1 MIFLYL
7 LSLLLGFFGAL
18 AVVMFSDRW
27 AMVDIPGDR
36 SSHDRPVP
44 KGGGIGIAAAFIF
57 ASLCLA
63 IPFEFWIPAT
73 ILAMLSFWGDRID
86 LSPKVRLMAQFLA
99 AGFIVYSAIDAPIV
113 IIIFLTIF
121 IVGTANF
128 YNFMDGIDGIASITG
143 IIGFGLLVLF
153 ILLTDGDTYLAIL
166 SLTIVLACLGFLP
179 LNFPKARVFMGDV
192 GSILLGFIFACMV
205 IFISS
210 DFLDLIT
217 LAAFIFP
224 FYADELATMIV
235 RLKDGESLLKPH
247 RRHIYQLLANEL
259 GYPHW
264 KVTLGYAILQLM
276 VGLTVLWGSQYGL
289 AAVLLLLVL
298 FFALFLTAGYFI
310 RRRVVELG

>member
-7 LSLLLGFFGAL
+7 LSFLLGFLGAL

-27 AMVDIPGDR
+27 AMVDIPGQR

-44 KGGGIGIAAAFIF
+44 KGGGIGIVAAFIF
-57 ASLCLA
+57 ASLSLA
-63 IPFEFWIPAT
+63 IPFNFWIPAT
-73 ILAMLSFWGDRID
+73 LLATLSFWGDRID
-86 LSPKVRLMAQFLA
+86 LSPKFRLVAQFLA
-99 AGFIVYSAIDAPIV
+99 AGFIVYSAIDVPIV
-113 IIIFLTIF
+113 VAVILTIF

-128 YNFMDGIDGIASITG
+128 YNFMDGIDGIAAITG
-143 IIGFGLLVLF
+143 IIGFGLLALF
-153 ILLTDGDTYLAIL
+153 ILLTDGDTFLAIL

-192 GSILLGFIFACMV
+192 GSILLGFLFACMAV
-205 IFISS
+205 LVSS
-210 DFLDLIT
+210 DFLDLII

-235 RLKDGESLLKPH
+235 RLNDGESLLKPH

-264 KVTLGYAILQLM
+264 KVTFGYAVLQLM

-289 AAVLLLLVL
+289 AIVLFLLTS
-298 FFALFLTAGYFI
+298 FFALFLAAGYFI
-310 RRRVVELG
+310 RRRVVESA